1 MSDTTPLVG
10 CTLKG
15 ESEIEYVSGS
25 VRTSGVVWVFGSVA
39 EIVPITVS
47 EAIFSS
53 TDMVKEEATN
63 EGALLTSNTVIV
75 TVAVEERLT
84 PAPLLATWTR
94 RVYTLS
100 NK

>member
-1 MSDTTPLVG
+1 
-10 CTLKG
+10 
-15 ESEIEYVSGS
+15 
-25 VRTSGVVWVFGSVA
+25 VWVFGSVA

-47 EAIFSS
+47 EAIFSFI
-53 TDMVKEEATN
+53 DMVNEEATN

-94 RVYTLS
+94 RVYT
-100 NK
+100 

>member
-1 MSDTTPLVG
+1 
-10 CTLKG
+10 
-15 ESEIEYVSGS
+15 
-25 VRTSGVVWVFGSVA
+25 VFGSVA
-39 EIVPITVS
+39 EIVPMTVA

-53 TDMVKEEATN
+53 TDMVNEEATN
-63 EGALLTSNTVIV
+63 EGALLISKTVIV

-84 PAPLLATWTR
+84 PAPLLVTWTR